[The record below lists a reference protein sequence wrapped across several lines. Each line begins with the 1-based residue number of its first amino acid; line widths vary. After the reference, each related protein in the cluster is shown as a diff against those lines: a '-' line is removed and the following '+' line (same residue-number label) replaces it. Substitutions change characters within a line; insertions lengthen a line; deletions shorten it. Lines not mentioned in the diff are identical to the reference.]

1 MIVLYINTYCLLTSS
16 YVCAKSCLTLCN
28 PKDCSPPGS
37 SGHGDSPSKKTS
49 VGCHTLLNPCLPNPG
64 IEPTFSHIVGGF
76 LLSELPGK
84 PDNTGVGTLSLLQ
97 GNFSIQELKRGLLHC
112 RQILYQMSYPGSPNI
127 QLYCVLISAKES
139 G

>member
-1 MIVLYINTYCLLTSS
+1 MIVLYINTYCLLTFS
-16 YVCAKSCLTLCN
+16 YVCAKSCLTLCD

-64 IEPTFSHIVGGF
+64 IEPTSPTWQADS
-76 LLSELPGK
+76 LLSEMPGK
-84 PDNTGVGTLSLLQ
+84 RDNTGVGTLSLLQ
-97 GNFSIQELKRGLLHC
+97 GNFSTQELKRGLLHC

-127 QLYCVLISAKES
+127 QLYYVLISTKES